1 VLLICSIQ
9 SLDSFVEFGELVGD
23 SGDFEGFLFG
33 LLAGLGQLFFEFD
46 DLLFGLVL
54 VFGVLSFLFFYE

>member
-1 VLLICSIQ
+1 M
-9 SLDSFVEFGELVGD
+9 VGD